1 MQIFGVNHSSANAHM
16 LLPLTECAMDEK
28 WMRHMV
34 HSAVTRQVN
43 FVFHLPACGRAT
55 EHTNAPSTRRNN
67 PKFEYGIRDIPTFR
81 SLSPQERKIAHPCP
95 CKKNGFGSVL
105 RSEDTSINLQNR
117 QHSHTCPSLLSQRM
131 QSHKLPEGVNFG
143 QRVLKTNQQV
153 RKCIPVAVGSGKPRA
168 PHAPCV
174 PNSWFDLH
182 NCTKTHQTN
191 HYGPSWK

>member
-16 LLPLTECAMDEK
+16 LLPLKECAMDEK

-81 SLSPQERKIAHPCP
+81 SLGPQERKIAHPCLSHL
-95 CKKNGFGSVL
+95 KNKL
-105 RSEDTSINLQNR
+105 IWRSAPIRGHIDQPAESAAQP
-117 QHSHTCPSLLSQRM
+117 HSPSLLLPSYSKGCGLINFQRM
-131 QSHKLPEGVNFG
+131 
-143 QRVLKTNQQV
+143 
-153 RKCIPVAVGSGKPRA
+153 
-168 PHAPCV
+168 
-174 PNSWFDLH
+174 
-182 NCTKTHQTN
+182 
-191 HYGPSWK
+191 